1 MKNKDLKCAQLQIRV
16 SESQKAALRRQA
28 KRAGMS
34 MSDWVLNR
42 VLPPLSE
49 TVQGLLLR
57 LSCAEKPGYVLA
69 ELNELLTQLTT
80 SEFKLAVSEPPRA
93 KLDSYWANYIAAT
106 IEQAAASKRTKAPS
120 WTKNVQ
126 PLEEP
131 VFGSSL
137 KSLRLHLLTQSPVAF
152 RSRNI
157 FIDSSIG
164 DRV

>member
-1 MKNKDLKCAQLQIRV
+1 MENKNAQLQIRV
-16 SESQKAALRRQA
+16 SESQKSELRRHA

-42 VLPPLSE
+42 ILPPVSE
-49 TVQGLLLR
+49 TFQRLLKA
-57 LSCAEKPGYVLA
+57 LSVAEKPGYVLA
-69 ELNELLTQLTT
+69 ELNEFLTGLSA
-80 SEFKLAVSEPPRA
+80 SEFKLAVSAFPEVQ
-93 KLDSYWANYIAAT
+93 LDAYLSNYIAAMV
-106 IEQAAASKRTKAPS
+106 EHAASSKRAEAPP
-120 WTKNVQ
+120 WTATVN

-131 VFGSSL
+131 VFGSTL
-137 KSLRLHLLTQSPVAF
+137 QSLRLHLLTNSPVAF